1 MKVETKQMSVHYRI
15 MELFGN
21 KRPLTQSF
29 EKVKELIAEY
39 DLARN
44 CRKREIVYRRQLLI
58 WYLCYNT
65 KMTLSEIGQMF
76 GKDHATVIHSK
87 RIVDDFIKFR
97 DKYFNTVVY
106 DIDTELRSIFK
117 ITPNI

>member
-1 MKVETKQMSVHYRI
+1 MKQTVKQMSVHYRI

-29 EKVKELIAEY
+29 EKVKELIAQY

-44 CRKREIVYRRQLLI
+44 CRKREIVTRRQLLC
-58 WYLCYNT
+58 WYLRNNT
-65 KMTLSEIGQMF
+65 KMTLSDIGQMF
-76 GKDHATVIHSK
+76 GQDHATVVHAERTIENLI
-87 RIVDDFIKFR
+87 RFR
-97 DKYFNTVVY
+97 NKEFNEMVY

-117 ITPNI
+117 VTPNI

>member
-1 MKVETKQMSVHYRI
+1 MKQIAKQMSVQYRI

-29 EKVKELIAEY
+29 EKVKELIAQY

-44 CRKREIVYRRQLLI
+44 CRKREIVYRRQLLC

-65 KMTLSEIGQMF
+65 KLTLGEIGQMF
-76 GKDHATVIHSK
+76 GKDHATVIHA
-87 RIVDDFIKFR
+87 RRTIDDFIKFR
-97 DKYFNTVVY
+97 DKHFNTVVY

-117 ITPNI
+117 VTPNI

>member
-1 MKVETKQMSVHYRI
+1 MKVATKQMSVHYRI

-29 EKVKELIAEY
+29 EKVKELIAKY

-44 CRKREIVYRRQLLI
+44 CRKREIVCRRQLLC

-76 GKDHATVIHSK
+76 GQDHSNIIHA
-87 RIVDDFIKFR
+87 RRTIDDFIEFR
-97 DKYFNTVVY
+97 NKEFNTVVY